1 MKNFFKIL
9 KFEYLNCVRNKAF
22 IIITAFLVCGS
33 FLFSL
38 LPGLIISI
46 TQESSDEIQENTE
59 KSIIAVMKC
68 NYDDELVKSEIA
80 PYFPDYDIKITD
92 EDRKTVENKVNNDEY
107 IFAAE
112 IDSPLSLI
120 YITKN
125 NTIYDTNSQLLSQAV
140 KNMYT
145 VTKLSEHG
153 LSQAETDALM
163 NTPVNTQ
170 LVSTGTDQTKNYFP
184 VYLLMC
190 ILFTAITT
198 YGQLVTQ
205 SVVSEKNTRAMELL
219 ITCAKPAELM
229 FGKVIGA
236 GLAGLTQL
244 ALIFMS
250 VSLSFTYSPKNMIP
264 EEIREFINFPVE
276 TLISALIFFILGY
289 FIYAFLLGALASF
302 ASKTED
308 LNGLTTPVLFILIGI
323 YMMLIF
329 MCSGGM
335 VDSTVMIVL
344 SYFPLSAP
352 MAMFVRSTLVDITIW
367 EVAVSVV
374 LQLATIVVF
383 GMLAS
388 AIYKIGVLM
397 YGNPPKISEIINMV
411 KKSKNS

>member
-22 IIITAFLVCGS
+22 IIITVFLVCAS

-38 LPGLIISI
+38 LPGLILSLS
-46 TQESSDEIQENTE
+46 EDSPDEGSDSDE
-59 KSIIAVMKC
+59 KSVIAIMKSS
-68 NYDDELVKSEIA
+68 YDDELVKSELA
-80 PYFPDYDIKITD
+80 PYFPDYDIIITD
-92 EDRKTVENKVNNDEY
+92 EDRKTVESKVNSDDY
-107 IFAAE
+107 IFASE

-125 NTIYDTNSQLLSQAV
+125 NTLYDTNGQLLSQAV

-145 VTKLSEHG
+145 VTELSKHG
-153 LSQAETDALM
+153 ISQAETDTLM
-163 NTPVNTQ
+163 NTPVKTQ

-184 VYLLMC
+184 VYMLMC
-190 ILFTAITT
+190 VLFAAITS

-219 ITCAKPAELM
+219 ITCAKPSELM
-229 FGKVIGA
+229 FGKVIGS

-250 VSLSFTYSPKNMIP
+250 VSVSFTYSPKNMIP
-264 EEIREFINFPVE
+264 DEIREFIDFPVE
-276 TLISALIFFILGY
+276 TLLSALLFFILGY

-302 ASKTED
+302 ASKSED
-308 LNGLTTPVLFILIGI
+308 LNGLTTPVLFFLIGI
-323 YMMLIF
+323 YMLLVI

-335 VDSTVMIVL
+335 VDSVVMTVL
-344 SYFPLSAP
+344 SYIPLSAP
-352 MAMFVRSTLVDITIW
+352 MAMFVRSTLVDIPLW
-367 EVAVSVV
+367 ETAVSVV
-374 LQLATIVVF
+374 IQLATIVVF

-397 YGNPPKISEIINMV
+397 YGNPPKLSEIIKMV
-411 KKSKNS
+411 KKSRNS